1 MKRTMLSGALAVA
14 VIAVVVLAVRA
25 SAAERL
31 LIPEQLDLPFYVQ
44 GLGHTADLAWV
55 GGVFYRPFETAPG
68 DIAVN
73 DFVSVDPEAYPL
85 SVEGFAVVDEDDSF
99 PPYPL
104 NAVLRNRPGEAVE
117 ICFNSVEDFRKALE
131 NDGKVTIDELRA
143 MPSLIVGYAD
153 FYLEINQ
160 PPDPRDPGKGFSRD
174 VIAKGVLEDGRPF
187 YVRSIYT
194 EGAYNIDFR
203 FGD

>member
-85 SVEGFAVVDEDDSF
+85 SVEGFAVRNEGDF
-99 PPYPL
+99 YPL
-104 NAVLRNRPGEAVE
+104 NSVLWNRPDEVVE
-117 ICFNSVEDFRKALE
+117 ICFVSVDDYLKAAKQ
-131 NDGKVTIDELRA
+131 DGRVTIDEIRK
-143 MPSLIVGYAD
+143 MHSLLVGYAD
-153 FYLEINQ
+153 SYLEVNQ

-174 VIAKGVLEDGRPF
+174 VIARGVLEDGTPF
-187 YVRSIYT
+187 SVRSIYT
-194 EGAYNIDFR
+194 EGAYNVDFK

>member
-1 MKRTMLSGALAVA
+1 MKAMRWVRLAVLL
-14 VIAVVVLAVRA
+14 VVGVTLFTSTV

-44 GLGHTADLAWV
+44 GLGHTDDLAWV
-55 GGVFYRPFETAPG
+55 GAVFYRPLETAPC

-73 DFVSVDPEAYPL
+73 DFVSVDPETYPL
-85 SVEGFAVVDEDDSF
+85 SVEGFAVVDEDDSY

-104 NAVLRNRPGEAVE
+104 NAVLRNRPGKAVE
-117 ICFNSVEDFRKALE
+117 ICFTSVEDYLKAVQD
-131 NDGKVTIDELRA
+131 DGKSTIDELRA

-153 FYLEINQ
+153 FYLEVNQ
-160 PPDPRDPGKGFSRD
+160 PPDPRAPGKGFSRD
-174 VIAKGVLEDGRPF
+174 VIASGVLEDGTPF
-187 YVRSIYT
+187 YVRSVYT
-194 EGAYNIDFR
+194 NGAYNIDFR